1 MNFMT
6 LTGVPLAELP
16 AKLDAELPAEA
27 YTAVPGGADLTDIDP
42 NYMRKTLNELFSL
55 SGLGWGYTYQ
65 PADLN
70 FRTEVR
76 EGSRGDRTVIVAT
89 LTHLEFWYI
98 LVDETGQQVRCVVHA
113 SGSSENSNHAYA
125 MKGAIT
131 SALGNA
137 ASNIGFQESVY
148 LGHRSHKTVGKK
160 APAKTS
166 TPAAPAKAV
175 SPSASTAAAAV
186 TNPLALPKTPAP
198 AAPSS
203 NGHKPAAQSAPAP
216 VAEIEDLDE
225 PAGTAQPDFGLF
237 VIPLG
242 KNQGKT
248 LAEMS
253 QNWLLWAANEMQPTN
268 DDGRKLQEAA
278 KAYLAQKKG

>member
-1 MNFMT
+1 MSNFMT
-6 LTGVPLAELP
+6 LTGIPLADLP
-16 AKLDAELPAEA
+16 AKLDAELPADA

-55 SGLGWGYTYQ
+55 AGLGWGYTYQ

-70 FRTEVR
+70 FRSETR

-98 LVDETGQQVRCVVHA
+98 LVDETGQQQRCVVHA

-166 TPAAPAKAV
+166 APAAPAKA
-175 SPSASTAAAAV
+175 AAATV
-186 TNPLALPKTPAP
+186 SSPLAMPKSPAP
-198 AAPSS
+198 AAPSGNG
-203 NGHKPAAQSAPAP
+203 NGHKPTAQVAPAAAP
-216 VAEIEDLDE
+216 TAVAEIEDLDE
-225 PAGTAQPDFGLF
+225 PAEATQPDLGSF

-242 KNQGKT
+242 KNMGKT

-253 QNWLLWAANEMQPTN
+253 PTWLAWAANEMQPTN

-278 KAYLAQKKG
+278 KAYLAQKG